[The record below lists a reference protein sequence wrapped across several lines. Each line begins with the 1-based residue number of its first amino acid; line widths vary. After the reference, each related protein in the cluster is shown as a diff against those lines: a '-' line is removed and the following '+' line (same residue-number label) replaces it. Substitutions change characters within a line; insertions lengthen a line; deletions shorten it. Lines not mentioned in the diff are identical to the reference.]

1 MRTLVGA
8 RLRQFAFFSG
18 VFMLVCAFSPVS
30 SFAFSG
36 TGLGT
41 EARPYKVATCDDLQD
56 INNDLDAYYVQT
68 GNVDCSDTVNW
79 NSGVGF
85 LPIGEGSA
93 NFTGT
98 YDGQNFS
105 INNLVINED
114 GSEEVGL
121 FRYPDGATIK
131 KIHLVGGYFDSDASG
146 YNGSIAARAYD
157 TDFSDCSSTMEAR
170 SVAQAGLV
178 GAFLGGTMTR
188 CWYSG
193 DIDST
198 GNAYTAGL
206 VAVASD
212 VVFTDIYTAGTL
224 NGDTYS
230 GSLMGSVDGGSVTN
244 AYSSMDVTSVAT
256 VYSGGLFGI
265 LSRLSPSDPN
275 GSITNTFFAG
285 SFTETASNA
294 GAITGV
300 IGDTDFDGVYYDQD
314 GCGCTPAIGN
324 GSPSS
329 GSVTA
334 VNTDGSDP
342 NYFKGNNTNE
352 PMASWDFDTVWQTNT
367 GDFPTLRQVS
377 TPTDSDGDGISNA
390 VEDAGANSGDA
401 NGDGVPDSSQA
412 NVVVGTNAVTSDSV
426 SLTSDSEC
434 EIASFATET
443 EAEQSANDSSYS
455 YPLGLINFTLSCNS
469 NGATATVTQYLADTD
484 QDVSQL
490 VARKITNNS
499 YTTISDASIARQT
512 IGDHSVIA
520 VTYNITDGGTLD
532 ADGSTNGTIV
542 DPVGVA
548 LSESELAETGQNQQL
563 IAFFAILGIL
573 IFATVSSKARATI
586 KNQL

>member
-1 MRTLVGA
+1 MRTLIAAKV
-8 RLRQFAFFSG
+8 RKFALFSG
-18 VFMLVCAFSPVS
+18 IVLLVCAFSPLS
-30 SFAFSG
+30 AFAFSG

-41 EARPYKVATCDDLQD
+41 EARPFKVATCDDLQD

-68 GNVDCSDTVNW
+68 GNIDCSDTVNW

-105 INNLVINED
+105 INDLVINED

-131 KIHLVGGYFDSDASG
+131 NIHLVGGYFDSDASG

-157 TDFSDCSSTMEAR
+157 TVFSDCSSTMEAR

-198 GNAYTAGL
+198 GNAYTSGL

-230 GSLMGSVDGGSVTN
+230 GSLIGSVDGGSVTN

-275 GSITNTFFAG
+275 GSITDTFFAG

-300 IGDTDFDGVYYDQD
+300 IGDTDFDGVFYDQD
-314 GCGCTPAIGN
+314 GCGCTPSIGN
-324 GSPSS
+324 GSPNS

-342 NYFKGNNTNE
+342 NYFKGDNANE

-367 GDFPTLRQVS
+367 GDFPTLRLGS
-377 TPTDSDGDGISNA
+377 TPVDSDGDGISNA

-401 NGDGVPDSSQA
+401 NGDGVADSSQA
-412 NVVVGTNAVTSDSV
+412 NVVAGTNAVTSGSV
-426 SLTSDSEC
+426 SLSTDSEC
-434 EIASFATET
+434 EVASFATET
-443 EAEQSANDSSYS
+443 EADQSAIDTSYS
-455 YPLGLINFTLSCNS
+455 YPLGLINFTLTCNS

-512 IGDHSVIA
+512 IGDDSVIA

-532 ADGSTNGTIV
+532 ADGSPNGTIV

-548 LSESELAETGQNQQL
+548 LSESVLAGTGQNQRL
-563 IAFFAILGIL
+563 IAVTT
-573 IFATVSSKARATI
+573 IFALLLVSGAIYSGIATF
-586 KNQL
+586 KSEY